1 MDADRKHYLCPQKIE
16 NNMKEFSLQVQVLIK
31 QEEELTTQE
40 VKLLDEARRATYR
53 SYAPYS
59 HFSVGAAVELA
70 DGTIVSGNNQENA
83 AYPSG
88 LCAERTAVFYANS
101 RYPDQPIRRIC
112 IAAKNKEGLFLQ
124 RPISP
129 CGACRQV
136 LLEAEQRAGND
147 IEVLLYGTE
156 GIYVLHNIHDLLP
169 LCFDD
174 SSFT

>member
-1 MDADRKHYLCPQKIE
+1 MKTKLIQVSILVKEEQELSKDEQK
-16 NNMKEFSLQVQVLIK
+16 LV
-31 QEEELTTQE
+31 
-40 VKLLDEARRATYR
+40 DEACQATYR

-59 HFSVGAAVELA
+59 HFYVGAAVELA
-70 DGTIVSGNNQENA
+70 DGTIVSGSNQENA

-112 IAAKNKEGLFLQ
+112 IVARDTEGQFLQ

-136 LLEAEQRAGND
+136 LLEAEQRAKNA
-147 IEVLLYGTE
+147 IEVLLYGTD
-156 GIYVLHNIHDLLP
+156 GVYIIQQQQRP
-169 LCFDD
+169 AAFRI
-174 SSFT
+174 

>member
-1 MDADRKHYLCPQKIE
+1 
-16 NNMKEFSLQVQVLIK
+16 MKELDFHIHAVIK
-31 QEEELTTQE
+31 TEDELTSQE
-40 VKLLDEARRATYR
+40 VKLLDEARKATYR

-59 HFSVGAAVELA
+59 HFSVGAAVELE

-88 LCAERTAVFYANS
+88 LCAERTAVFYVNS

-112 IAAKNKEGLFLQ
+112 IAARNAEGQFLQ

-136 LLEAEQRAGND
+136 LLEAEQRAKNA
-147 IEVLLYGTE
+147 IEVLLYGTD
-156 GIYVLHNIHDLLP
+156 GVYVISSIKDLLP
-169 LCFDD
+169 FGFDE
-174 SSFT
+174 SFL

>member
-1 MDADRKHYLCPQKIE
+1 MIE
-16 NNMKEFSLQVQVLIK
+16 RRMKELDLHLHVLVK
-31 QEEELTTQE
+31 QEGELTHEE
-40 VKLLDEARRATYR
+40 VELLDEARRATYR

-59 HFSVGAAVELA
+59 HFSVGAAVALA
-70 DGTIVSGNNQENA
+70 DGTIVSGSNQENA

-101 RYPDQPIRRIC
+101 QYPDQPIRRIC
-112 IAAKNKEGLFLQ
+112 IVARDTKGEFLQ

-136 LLEAEQRAGND
+136 LLEAEQRAGGD

-156 GIYVLHNIHDLLP
+156 GIYAISNVKDLLP
-169 LCFDD
+169 LCFELPGRK
-174 SSFT
+174 

>member
-1 MDADRKHYLCPQKIE
+1 
-16 NNMKEFSLQVQVLIK
+16 MKELNLHIHVLVK
-31 QEEELTTQE
+31 TEEELTPQE
-40 VKLLDEARRATYR
+40 VKLIDEARRATYR

-59 HFSVGAAVELA
+59 HFSVGASVELA
-70 DGTIVSGNNQENA
+70 DGTIVSGSNQENA

-112 IAAKNKEGLFLQ
+112 IVARDTKGQFLQ

-136 LLEAEQRAGND
+136 LLEAEQRAKNA
-147 IEVLLYGTE
+147 IEVLLYGTD
-156 GIYVLHNIHDLLP
+156 GVYIISSSKDLLP
-169 LCFDD
+169 LEFELEN
-174 SSFT
+174 S